1 MSSPLFSIGEDP
13 SSPSPSWQ
21 RHVEAL
27 WTFLNRH
34 YVVKGDS
41 DFHTDIVLK
50 GINRGFTIP
59 YIKRISQAIV
69 HFEPFIMGTI
79 VDRIRSGRPVK
90 GNWRDNPRLGVA
102 NLGRPRS
109 IAAIEATLPKR
120 VAGDPAAV
128 LDLIQAPTSDGY
140 AYSWSFVR
148 TGSDLLIQ
156 YHKPQGCA
164 TAGDAITWMEF
175 VVSFIQGSLA
185 SPSAEMLQEVPLT
198 REGLRY
204 FMYGEEGA
212 LGRYRFGVYHNPN
225 AWLGHQSENPSE
237 LQR

>member
-1 MSSPLFSIGEDP
+1 MSSPFFSIVEDP
-13 SSPSPSWQ
+13 SSSSPSWQ

-41 DFHTDIVLK
+41 DFHTDIVIR
-50 GINRGFTIP
+50 GINRVFTIP

-79 VDRIRSGRPVK
+79 VDRIRSRRPVK

-109 IAAIEATLPKR
+109 IAAIEATLHKQL
-120 VAGDPAAV
+120 VGDPTAV

-140 AYSWSFVR
+140 PYSWSFVR
-148 TGSDLLIQ
+148 TDSDLRIH

-164 TAGDAITWMEF
+164 TAGVAITWMEF

-185 SPSAEMLQEVPLT
+185 TPSAEMLQEVPLT

-204 FMYGEEGA
+204 FMYGEKDT
-212 LGRYRFGVYHNPN
+212 LGRYRFGIYHNPN
-225 AWLGHQSENPSE
+225 AWLGLQSDNSGE